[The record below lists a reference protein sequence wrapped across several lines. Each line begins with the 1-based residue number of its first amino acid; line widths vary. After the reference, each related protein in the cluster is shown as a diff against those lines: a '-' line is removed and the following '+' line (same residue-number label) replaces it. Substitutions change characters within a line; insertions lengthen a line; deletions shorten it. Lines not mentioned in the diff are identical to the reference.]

1 MMAQQQ
7 DFVNTFQM
15 TYLLLFVSDGN
26 NSREKGA
33 SVAYEKGDKKDFA
46 DYILTSLFH
55 FI

>member
-33 SVAYEKGDKKDFA
+33 YVAYEKGDKKDFA